1 MPTVP
6 RSPKDTLQFLVS
18 IGFKYLLLT
27 EFEVRTVSY
36 GPNFSL
42 LIYGAGAKRAGREST
57 GKNEDPDR
65 ENEASKIFIISLR
78 LMGHALSNLAGRAV
92 ECGPQ
97 S

>member
-1 MPTVP
+1 MVIGF
-6 RSPKDTLQFLVS
+6 RVVQFS
-18 IGFKYLLLT
+18 GSGARNFKYLLLT

-42 LIYGAGAKRAGREST
+42 LIYGAGAKRAGHEST
-57 GKNEDPDR
+57 GKNENPDR
-65 ENEASKIFIISLR
+65 ENEVIKIFIISLR
-78 LMGHALSNLAGRAV
+78 LMGHALSNLAGCAV